1 MVRWRTFCKWADTSQ
16 SKIAEDRKNY
26 NFLLEMHLLIVTPPI
41 DTTVLNWIKL
51 KWILLIFKTRLDFCS
66 TEADLCMLFVPHPP
80 LQVTLNLFFAKS
92 TISTNEV
99 QQPFSFFLWHFISF
113 PPVCHIILRL
123 NRAAFVLVYPPIYRC
138 SMEKNDEILKNGKEL
153 QH

>member
-1 MVRWRTFCKWADTSQ
+1 
-16 SKIAEDRKNY
+16 
-26 NFLLEMHLLIVTPPI
+26 MHLLIVTPPI

-99 QQPFSFFLWHFISF
+99 QQPFLLLSLAFYLVSASVSYNFEM
-113 PPVCHIILRL
+113 